1 MATETRRERTRE
13 ITRER
18 AAIARLLA
26 TPPKDSLIAGWKVGI
41 NPKTNISFFVRAM
54 TNVFT
59 WSAWLINNSRF
70 QSVLSYPFGIVI
82 SSTSSTVSPK
92 PGLKVCWPPRSL
104 RNSSKVCV
112 FCIKISNKIN
122 GSVNKHKKYAVLKST
137 RTEIAQMTARQSIPA
152 VVGLCHSTFAESA
165 EDFCLRSKIF
175 QWQNHCF
182 IRCFIQTEMIW
193 RNRRRYFSSSPKC
206 NPLYSYP
213 LLTICAS

>member
-26 TPPKDSLIAGWKVGI
+26 TPPKDSLLAGWKVGI
-41 NPKTNISFFVRAM
+41 NPKTNISFFLRAM

-122 GSVNKHKKYAVLKST
+122 GSVNKHKKYAVLKLT
-137 RTEIAQMTARQSIPA
+137 RTEIAANDCKAI
-152 VVGLCHSTFAESA
+152 
-165 EDFCLRSKIF
+165 
-175 QWQNHCF
+175 
-182 IRCFIQTEMIW
+182 
-193 RNRRRYFSSSPKC
+193 
-206 NPLYSYP
+206 NPCSGG
-213 LLTICAS
+213 AGS

>member
-1 MATETRRERTRE
+1 MATETRRE

-26 TPPKDSLIAGWKVGI
+26 TPPKDSLLAGWKVGI
-41 NPKTNISFFVRAM
+41 NPKTNISFFLRAM

-122 GSVNKHKKYAVLKST
+122 GSVNKHKEICSFEINENRNCRKWLQGNQFLQWWGWVIVLS
-137 RTEIAQMTARQSIPA
+137 QS
-152 VVGLCHSTFAESA
+152 L
-165 EDFCLRSKIF
+165 LKIF
-175 QWQNHCF
+175 V
-182 IRCFIQTEMIW
+182 
-193 RNRRRYFSSSPKC
+193 
-206 NPLYSYP
+206 
-213 LLTICAS
+213 CAAKSFNDKITVS

>member
-1 MATETRRERTRE
+1 MATETRRER
-13 ITRER
+13 TRER

-26 TPPKDSLIAGWKVGI
+26 TPPKDSLLAGWKVGI
-41 NPKTNISFFVRAM
+41 NPKTNISFFLRAM

-112 FCIKISNKIN
+112 FCKKISKKISNKIN
-122 GSVNKHKKYAVLKST
+122 GSVKKQKKYAVLKLT
-137 RTEIAQMTARQSIPA
+137 RTEIATNDCKTI
-152 VVGLCHSTFAESA
+152 
-165 EDFCLRSKIF
+165 
-175 QWQNHCF
+175 
-182 IRCFIQTEMIW
+182 
-193 RNRRRYFSSSPKC
+193 
-206 NPLYSYP
+206 NPCSGG
-213 LLTICAS
+213 AGS

>member
-26 TPPKDSLIAGWKVGI
+26 TPPKDSLLAGWKVGI
-41 NPKTNISFFVRAM
+41 NPKTNISFFLRAM

-112 FCIKISNKIN
+112 FCNKIN
-122 GSVNKHKKYAVLKST
+122 GSVNKHKKYAVFFCL
-137 RTEIAQMTARQSIPA
+137 PA
-152 VVGLCHSTFAESA
+152 VEGLGPSTFAESA

-193 RNRRRYFSSSPKC
+193 RFFKFTKMQSVI
-206 NPLYSYP
+206 
-213 LLTICAS
+213 LLSTFDHLCVLMA

>member
-26 TPPKDSLIAGWKVGI
+26 TPPKDSLLAGWKVGI
-41 NPKTNISFFVRAM
+41 NPKTNISFFLRAM

-112 FCIKISNKIN
+112 FCNKIN
-122 GSVNKHKKYAVLKST
+122 GSVNKHRKYAVFSASLQWRGWVLVLS
-137 RTEIAQMTARQSIPA
+137 QS
-152 VVGLCHSTFAESA
+152 L
-165 EDFCLRSKIF
+165 LKIF
-175 QWQNHCF
+175 VCVAKSVNDK
-182 IRCFIQTEMIW
+182 ITV
-193 RNRRRYFSSSPKC
+193 S
-206 NPLYSYP
+206 
-213 LLTICAS
+213 

>member
-1 MATETRRERTRE
+1 MAIETSRDRTRE
-13 ITRER
+13 W
-18 AAIARLLA
+18 AAFATLLA
-26 TPPKDSLIAGWKVGI
+26 TPPKETLLAGWKAGT
-41 NPKTNISFFVRAM
+41 NPKTNISFFLRSM

-122 GSVNKHKKYAVLKST
+122 GSVKELKKYAVLKLT
-137 RTEIAQMTARQSIPA
+137 RTEIAAHDCKAINPCS
-152 VVGLCHSTFAESA
+152 GGAESQY
-165 EDFCLRSKIF
+165 FRRVC
-175 QWQNHCF
+175 
-182 IRCFIQTEMIW
+182 W
-193 RNRRRYFSSSPKC
+193 RF
-206 NPLYSYP
+206 LF
-213 LLTICAS
+213 AQ